1 MWFKARIVNKAE
13 ASPFPMPDLI
23 ERDRDIKDSAV
34 REIDHSIEEIEREAY
49 ERGFEA
55 GEKAGLVMGEE
66 KARIILEKIENL
78 FKELLG
84 LRQRMIS
91 DLQADIIE
99 LATSLAKKIILQE
112 LKTAPETILNMTKEA
127 IMRIERTGTIT
138 IKINPSLYNLF
149 MRLKPDLQNLHEDLI
164 FDVDPTIPAQGT
176 IVIGPQEEI
185 STDVDEQLR
194 NIIKE
199 LGDKIGNPRS

>member
-1 MWFKARIVNKAE
+1 MSFKARIVNKAE

-23 ERDRDIKDSAV
+23 ERDRNINDSVV

-55 GEKAGLVMGEE
+55 GEKAGLAMGEE